1 MRIHNDKKQNLFLSF
16 EKLLKTKTSIFFIS
30 VTQLTIKEKILLKNE
45 FEKFGL
51 KFIVVKNKVFTKQ
64 IGENFPEL
72 QNLIPLVQGFCI
84 ALYPLDSREQATIED
99 LKQLGTFLDKQ
110 PNLLFLGGLFEKK
123 LINQTFL
130 NELLKLKSSEIIY
143 QNIINLITLP
153 QRNVFGAVQR
163 TSTNLQFM
171 ISNINKVDK

>member
-64 IGENFPEL
+64 IEENFPKL

-84 ALYPLDSREQATIED
+84 ALYPLDSKEQTTIED
-99 LKQLGTFLDKQ
+99 LKQLGTFLDKHS
-110 PNLLFLGGLFEKK
+110 NLLITKYTTGRAPRSRLLLSGGAPTLGRLS
-123 LINQTFL
+123 T
-130 NELLKLKSSEIIY
+130 
-143 QNIINLITLP
+143 
-153 QRNVFGAVQR
+153 AV
-163 TSTNLQFM
+163 
-171 ISNINKVDK
+171 I